1 MGSVYCCYTKCGPFD
16 SLFVWLRATHDC
28 GCNTCMQ
35 SNSKISK
42 RNTVTT
48 KTSRPPTKII
58 RFLGIAPYCIIRS
71 LRLHHT
77 YCFSSVTSLNDLFS
91 TQVNRVDI
99 FSGFVLNFSNF
110 KNCENGS
117 KKVTK

>member
-1 MGSVYCCYTKCGPFD
+1 MSSKLCFQHTGETVVNLYKAWNDFRYTSETNKLQ
-16 SLFVWLRATHDC
+16 LFT
-28 GCNTCMQ
+28 
-35 SNSKISK
+35 
-42 RNTVTT
+42 TVTT
-48 KTSRPPTKII
+48 KSLRPLIKII
-58 RFLGIAPYCIIRS
+58 RFLGIASYCIIRS
-71 LRLHHT
+71 LRIHHT

-99 FSGFVLNFSNF
+99 FSGFLLNFLNF